1 MKKKYFLNYMEFK
14 KKNEYSKRLIES
26 TNIKQKYK
34 DRIPIIVERYKE
46 SKLPEIDKSKYLVPK
61 DMNLG
66 QFVYIIRR
74 RIKLDANQALFVTVN
89 GQLGGSAT
97 IISDLYDIHKDEDGF
112 LYIVYTSENTF
123 G

>member
-1 MKKKYFLNYMEFK
+1 MEFK
-14 KKNEYSKRLIES
+14 KKNEYSRRLIES

-97 IISDLYDIHKDEDGF
+97 IISDLYDLHKDEDGF